1 MFEGR
6 YVSFP
11 IPQPIFGEGRK
22 WDGGWEFCAYQVP
35 CGVAAGYNIFAF
47 QAINMKQQ

>member
-1 MFEGR
+1 MGWGR
-6 YVSFP
+6 
-11 IPQPIFGEGRK
+11 EL
-22 WDGGWEFCAYQVP
+22 FCVYQVP